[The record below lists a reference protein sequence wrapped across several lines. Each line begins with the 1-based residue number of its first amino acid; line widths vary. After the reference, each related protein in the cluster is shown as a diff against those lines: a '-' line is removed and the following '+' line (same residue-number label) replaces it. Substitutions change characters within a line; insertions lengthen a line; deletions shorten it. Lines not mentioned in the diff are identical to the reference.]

1 MSVISILAVTFLA
14 VVFIVDAIR
23 IVQLVRKRKKSRN
36 NSLTV

>member
-23 IVQLVRKRKKSRN
+23 IVQLARKRKKSRN

>member
-1 MSVISILAVTFLA
+1 MSVTSILAITFLA

>member
-14 VVFIVDAIR
+14 VVFIVDTIR